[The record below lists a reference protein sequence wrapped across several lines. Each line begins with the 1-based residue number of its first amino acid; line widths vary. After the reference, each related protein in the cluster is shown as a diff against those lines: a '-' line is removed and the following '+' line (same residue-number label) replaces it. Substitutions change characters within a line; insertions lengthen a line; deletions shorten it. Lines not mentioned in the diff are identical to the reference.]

1 MAESL
6 TSARPAAAPPAR
18 NRTTVVMTAAF
29 VLMAL
34 LPFLAV
40 ALGDPFILV
49 IATRVMIFAIA
60 ALSLDLI
67 LGYGALISF
76 GHAAFLGIGAYSVAI
91 LASHGISDFVLQLAV
106 AIIISA
112 VFALLTGAIA
122 LRTRGVYFIM
132 ITLAFGQ
139 MAYFFVV
146 SLSAYGGDDGLTM
159 WARSTILGSPW
170 LRDDFVFFYVV
181 LGFLAVLFVLAQAL
195 IRSRF
200 GRVLRGTRDNAVRM
214 EAIGFSPF
222 PFQLTAYVIAGCMAG
237 IAGALLANQAEFVS
251 PAYMSWQRSGDL
263 IIMLVLGGTGT
274 LVGAVAGAA
283 AFIMLEEWL
292 APLWQHWKLALGVI
306 LILVVLF
313 TRGGIVGFFER
324 VFRRGRHG

>member
-1 MAESL
+1 
-6 TSARPAAAPPAR
+6 
-18 NRTTVVMTAAF
+18 
-29 VLMAL
+29 
-34 LPFLAV
+34 
-40 ALGDPFILV
+40 
-49 IATRVMIFAIA
+49 
-60 ALSLDLI
+60 
-67 LGYGALISF
+67 
-76 GHAAFLGIGAYSVAI
+76 
-91 LASHGISDFVLQLAV
+91 
-106 AIIISA
+106 
-112 VFALLTGAIA
+112 
-122 LRTRGVYFIM
+122 
-132 ITLAFGQ
+132 
-139 MAYFFVV
+139 
-146 SLSAYGGDDGLTM
+146 
-159 WARSTILGSPW
+159 
-170 LRDDFVFFYVV
+170 
-181 LGFLAVLFVLAQAL
+181 VLFILAQAL

-214 EAIGFSPF
+214 EAIGFAPF
-222 PFQLTAYVIAGCMAG
+222 AFQLTAYVIAGCMAG